1 MVFGDHK
8 QGKKTALNQ
17 IIITAK
23 EKFYPEFVG
32 CHFKELKTS
41 CVQLGSIG
49 NLTLINTP
57 ATSNPIGESSDDD
70 RFIEIIRSISI
81 QLNDPNQGISSLIQC
96 IKVNSI
102 NKIGLN
108 TVRALMNAFSIFH
121 SLNSKTDMAIH
132 PRYHIIVN
140 DMSKHGK
147 EYDPV

>member
-1 MVFGDHK
+1 M
-8 QGKKTALNQ
+8 
-17 IIITAK
+17 
-23 EKFYPEFVG
+23 
-32 CHFKELKTS
+32 
-41 CVQLGSIG
+41 
-49 NLTLINTP
+49 INTP

-121 SLNSKTDMAIH
+121 SLNSKTDIVIH

-140 DMSKHGK
+140 DMSKYGK